1 MSKEI
6 KNIVFDFGGVIINI
20 DFQNAINEFV
30 RLGIS
35 NFDEYYSKFTQN
47 KLFEDL
53 ERGNISPEDFR
64 KILKESFD
72 KPVSDEQINNA
83 WNALL
88 LDIPPH
94 RIKLLEEVKKNYRI
108 FLLSNSNIIHYDDY
122 VEVLR
127 NNFGYNDFSDLFEEA
142 CFSFNVGMIK
152 PDKDI
157 FEYLIKNNNIKAA
170 ETLFIDDFPQ
180 HVETAKSLGLNT
192 YRLNAEEGEDVSELF
207 NNGKLKI

>member
-127 NNFGYNDFSDLFEEA
+127 NNFGYNDFSDLFEL
-142 CFSFNVGMIK
+142 S
-152 PDKDI
+152 
-157 FEYLIKNNNIKAA
+157 LIHI
-170 ETLFIDDFPQ
+170 
-180 HVETAKSLGLNT
+180 
-192 YRLNAEEGEDVSELF
+192 
-207 NNGKLKI
+207 